1 MLGVGG
7 GTEARGASRLR
18 MENHVIH
25 QRFAHGPKGG
35 WRRKR
40 MAQAP
45 RVPYLPFPWDG
56 RNTETL
62 AGDILQATYDNNGIF
77 LTVY

>member
-1 MLGVGG
+1 
-7 GTEARGASRLR
+7 
-18 MENHVIH
+18 
-25 QRFAHGPKGG
+25 
-35 WRRKR
+35 